1 MRAKMI
7 GRAARVICFLV
18 TIAFVIPAS
27 QADAQ
32 WYFVGYLG
40 ANSTSPADVSIDV
53 PASNL
58 SLTFRDVEFDAH
70 PFESPQYYGW
80 RLGKLFA
87 ASGRVGLEFEFTHLK
102 VIGVTDAVYAVD
114 GTSGSVIFPPGAP
127 MRTVVERYSMT
138 HGLNFLVGNLVLREP
153 LGSGRAAFVGRAGA
167 GTTIP
172 HTETT
177 VLGSSVDKYESG
189 GFGFHAAAGVDVQ
202 LNGRLSFVA
211 EYKFTHA
218 SPEISVSGGTGH
230 TTASSHHV
238 AFGLAFGMSR

>member
-1 MRAKMI
+1 MRADMTR
-7 GRAARVICFLV
+7 RAALVISFLV

-32 WYFVGYLG
+32 WYFAGYLG
-40 ANSTSPADVSIDV
+40 ANSTSAADVSIDV

-87 ASGRVGLEFEFTHLK
+87 AGGRVGAEFEFTHLK
-102 VIGVTDAVYAVD
+102 VIGVTDAVYPVD
-114 GTSGSVIFPPGAP
+114 GTSGSVVFPPGAP

-138 HGLNFLVGNLVLREP
+138 HGLNFLIGNLVVREP
-153 LGSGRAAFVGRAGA
+153 LGSGRAAFVGRVGA

-177 VLGSSVDKYESG
+177 VLGGSVDKYESG
-189 GFGFHAAAGVDVQ
+189 GFGFHAAAGVDVR
-202 LNGRLSFVA
+202 LNGRLSLVG

-218 SPEISVSGGTGH
+218 SPEISVTGGTGH

>member
-1 MRAKMI
+1 MRANMI
-7 GRAARVICFLV
+7 HGAVRVFCLLIA
-18 TIAFVIPAS
+18 IAFVIPAS
-27 QADAQ
+27 TADAQ
-32 WYFVGYLG
+32 WYFAGYLG
-40 ANSTSPADVSIDV
+40 ANSTSPADVTIDV

-87 ASGRVGLEFEFTHLK
+87 AAGRVGVEFEFTHLK
-102 VIGVTDAVYAVD
+102 VIGVTNAVYAVD
-114 GTSGSVIFPPGAP
+114 GSTGSVAFPPGSP
-127 MRTVVERYSMT
+127 MRTIVERYSMT
-138 HGLNFLVGNLVLREP
+138 HGLNFLVGNLVMRQP
-153 LGSGRAAFVGRAGA
+153 LGSGRAAFVGRVGA
-167 GTTIP
+167 GSTIP

-177 VLGSSVDKYESG
+177 VLGGSVDKYESG
-189 GFGFHAAAGVDVQ
+189 GFGFHTAAGVDVQ

-218 SPEISVSGGTGH
+218 RPEISVTGGMGH
-230 TTASSHHV
+230 TTAASHHV